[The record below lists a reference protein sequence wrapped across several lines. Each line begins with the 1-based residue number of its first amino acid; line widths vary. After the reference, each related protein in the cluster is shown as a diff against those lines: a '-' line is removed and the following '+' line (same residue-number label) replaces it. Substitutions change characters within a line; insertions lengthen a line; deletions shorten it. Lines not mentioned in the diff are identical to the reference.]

1 MKPSLAVLVAK
12 RLIDLF
18 TGWVGTLIFVVTY
31 PLIALIIKLE
41 SRGPVLYTQQR
52 IGINRRSS
60 PYQIFKA
67 KKDESIAGGT
77 GAFILSNRQVDY
89 GGELY
94 TIVKYRTMRIDSENL
109 GPQLAKKGLDPRVT
123 RVGKWLRALH
133 IDEIPQFVNVLRGDM
148 SLIGP
153 RPERPYFTLQYA
165 KSIPHYL
172 DRTLWIKPGLTGLA
186 QILVGYDDGLD
197 AVIRKVHYD
206 YSYRSATANFLA
218 WIRMEAWVFV
228 NTFLYLF
235 IKPQF
240 EGNENRDLQ
249 SLKRARLLDFKA
261 YAPIKKEL
269 ADIKPT
275 DIKSPVRL
283 HQTKKNIIVVG
294 RSPFEIGKTLKDL
307 EVGPK
312 KTLDVQLTPD
322 ENFDLED
329 LGFLINL
336 VQRVNQVGG
345 RVAIKNSSP
354 RVQKMLKEIHMDKVV
369 DLHRPQDTVKNFMT
383 VDVECWF
390 HAYNLKEQV
399 SPSTWHLQPTRVQAN
414 VRKIL
419 DLFRAHD
426 AKATFFVLGWVADHF
441 PDVVR
446 MIEAEGHEIG
456 THGYYHNLLTNM
468 TPSQFEEDLE
478 KSLVAI
484 GKLTPQKVVG
494 HRASNFT
501 IVESTLWALEILAKY
516 GIEYDSSVFPIKR
529 ERYGISK
536 YPNRLPHTLQFADGK
551 QMTEVP
557 LSTLGLGNKLLP
569 ISGGGYLRLYP
580 YRVTDRYIE
589 QKNLRGLP
597 AMVYF
602 HPWELDT
609 EQKRMN
615 VGAVKA
621 FQHYVNLDSTEWKLS
636 RLMERFF
643 FTTVKENL
651 KSRRVQSL
659 LRKNPVRIERVRG
672 LASGESAAFRLAPA
686 AWTHPAHGGGTT
698 DASAET
704 EKSVA

>member
-1 MKPSLAVLVAK
+1 MKPSLAVLVTK
-12 RLIDLF
+12 RLADLLV
-18 TGWVGTLIFVVTY
+18 GWLGTLFFVATY
-31 PLIALIIKLE
+31 PFIALLIRLE
-41 SRGPVLYTQQR
+41 SKGPVLYSQQR

-60 PYQIFKA
+60 PYQIFKP
-67 KKDESIAGGT
+67 KKDDAVAADGS

-89 GGELY
+89 GGEIF
-94 TIVKYRTMRIDSENL
+94 TILKYRTMRVDAESL

-123 RVGKWLRALH
+123 KVGKWLRALH
-133 IDEIPQFVNVLRGDM
+133 IDELPQFVNILRGDM

-153 RPERPYFTLQYA
+153 RPERPYFTLQYS

-186 QILVGYDDGLD
+186 QIILGYDDSLES
-197 AVIRKVHYD
+197 VIRKVHFD
-206 YSYRSATANFLA
+206 YSYRSATSGYFTWLK
-218 WIRMEAWVFV
+218 MEIWVAV
-228 NTFLYLF
+228 NTVLYLL

-240 EGNENRDLQ
+240 EGGENRDL
-249 SLKRARLLDFKA
+249 SGLKRARVVDFRANSPSKKDL
-261 YAPIKKEL
+261 PEIKTL
-269 ADIKPT
+269 
-275 DIKSPVRL
+275 VHQ
-283 HQTKKNIIVVG
+283 HQTKRSMILVG
-294 RSPFEIGKTLKDL
+294 SSPYELSRTLKDL
-307 EVGPK
+307 EIDPR
-312 KTLDVQLTPD
+312 KTLDVQVSPD
-322 ENFDLED
+322 ENWDLED

-336 VQRVNQVGG
+336 VHRVRQAGG

-354 RVQKMLKEIHMDKVV
+354 RVQKMLKEIHMDTVV

-399 SPSTWHLQPTRVQAN
+399 PPSTWHLQPTRVVAN
-414 VRKIL
+414 VKKIL
-419 DLFRAHD
+419 DLFRTHD

-441 PDVVR
+441 PDVVK

-478 KSLVAI
+478 KSLISI
-484 GKLTPQKVVG
+484 GKLTKQKIIG

-501 IVESTLWALEILAKY
+501 IVESTLWALEILHKY

-529 ERYGISK
+529 ERYGIAK
-536 YPNRLPHTLQFADGK
+536 YPNRQPHQMHFQNGK
-551 QMTEVP
+551 QITEIP

-580 YRVTDRYIE
+580 YAVTDRYIE
-589 QKNLRGLP
+589 QKNQHGLP

-602 HPWELDT
+602 HPWEFDT
-609 EQKRMN
+609 EQKRLN
-615 VGAVKA
+615 VGGMKG

-643 FTTVKENL
+643 FTSVKENL
-651 KSRRVQSL
+651 QSRRVQGL
-659 LRKNPVRIERVRG
+659 LRKNPVKVERVMG
-672 LASGESAAFRLAPA
+672 TTNGEEASFRL
-686 AWTHPAHGGGTT
+686 GSESQDSLVIVGSDEGKKV
-698 DASAET
+698 EI
-704 EKSVA
+704 

>member
-12 RLIDLF
+12 RLADLF
-18 TGWVGTLIFVVTY
+18 VGWVGTLFFVATY
-31 PLIALIIKLE
+31 PFIALLIKLE
-41 SRGPVLYTQQR
+41 SKGPVLYSQQR

-60 PYQIFKA
+60 PYQIFKPKVDDA
-67 KKDESIAGGT
+67 VAADGT

-89 GGELY
+89 GGELF
-94 TIVKYRTMRIDSENL
+94 TILKYRTMRVDAESL

-123 RVGKWLRALH
+123 KIGKWLRALH
-133 IDEIPQFVNVLRGDM
+133 IDELPQFVNILRGDM

-153 RPERPYFTLQYA
+153 RPERPYFTLQYS

-186 QILVGYDDGLD
+186 QIILGYDDSLES
-197 AVIRKVHYD
+197 VVRKVHFD
-206 YSYRSATANFLA
+206 YSYRSATCSFLT
-218 WIRMEAWVFV
+218 WVRMEIWVAV
-228 NTFLYLF
+228 NTVLYLL

-240 EGNENRDLQ
+240 EGGENRDLVG
-249 SLKRARLLDFKA
+249 LRRARVVDFRA
-261 YAPIKKEL
+261 TTPAKKDL
-269 ADIKPT
+269 PDIK
-275 DIKSPVRL
+275 IVQQ
-283 HQTKKNIIVVG
+283 HQTKQSTILVG
-294 RSPFEIGKTLKDL
+294 SSPYELSRTLKDL
-307 EVGPK
+307 ELDPN
-312 KTLDVQLTPD
+312 KTLDVQVNPD
-322 ENFDLED
+322 ENWDLED

-336 VQRVNQVGG
+336 VHRVKQTGG

-399 SPSTWHLQPTRVQAN
+399 PPSTWHLQPTRVMAN

-419 DLFRAHD
+419 DLFRTHD
-426 AKATFFVLGWVADHF
+426 TKATFFVLGWVADHF

-446 MIEAEGHEIG
+446 MIESEGHEIG

-478 KSLVAI
+478 KSLISI
-484 GKLTPQKVVG
+484 GKLTKQTIIG

-501 IVESTLWALEILAKY
+501 IVESTLWALEILKKY

-536 YPNRLPHTLQFADGK
+536 YPNRQPHQMQFANG
-551 QMTEVP
+551 QQITEIP

-580 YRVTDRYIE
+580 YTVTDRYIE
-589 QKNLRGLP
+589 QRNQRGLP

-609 EQKRMN
+609 EQKRLN
-615 VGAVKA
+615 VGALKG

-636 RLMERFF
+636 RMMERFF
-643 FTTVKENL
+643 FTSVKENL
-651 KSRRVQSL
+651 QSRRVQSL
-659 LRKNPVRIERVRG
+659 LRKNPVKVERMLG
-672 LASGESAAFRLAPA
+672 IATGEEGAFRLA
-686 AWTHPAHGGGTT
+686 
-698 DASAET
+698 ASGSDDLVVIESESEIA
-704 EKSVA
+704 

>member
-1 MKPSLAVLVAK
+1 MKPSLAVLVVK

-18 TGWVGTLIFVVTY
+18 VGWIGTLFFVVTY
-31 PLIALIIKLE
+31 PFVALLIKLE
-41 SRGPVLYTQQR
+41 SKGPVLYSQQR

-60 PYQIFKA
+60 PYQIFKSKFPEGSA
-67 KKDESIAGGT
+67 AGGA

-89 GGELY
+89 GGQLF
-94 TIVKYRTMRIDSENL
+94 TILKYRSMRIDSETA

-123 RVGKWLRALH
+123 KVGKWLRALH
-133 IDEIPQFVNVLRGDM
+133 IDELPQFVNILRGDM

-165 KSIPHYL
+165 KQIPHYL

-186 QILVGYDDGLD
+186 QIVLGYDDSLES
-197 AVIRKVHYD
+197 VVRKVHFD
-206 YSYRSATANFLA
+206 YAYRSSTFNFWSWLK
-218 WIRMEAWVFV
+218 MEVWVAV
-228 NTFLYLF
+228 HTVLYLF

-240 EGNENRDLQ
+240 EGNENRDLKG
-249 SLKRARLLDFKA
+249 LRRARVVDFRA
-261 YAPIKKEL
+261 
-269 ADIKPT
+269 
-275 DIKSPVRL
+275 
-283 HQTKKNIIVVG
+283 
-294 RSPFEIGKTLKDL
+294 
-307 EVGPK
+307 
-312 KTLDVQLTPD
+312 LTPD
-322 ENFDLED
+322 KKLLRDLRNQVHRHETKRSLILVGSSPYELGRSLETAAHNPRKTLEVQVSPDEDFDLED
-329 LGFLINL
+329 LGYLINL
-336 VQRVNQVGG
+336 VHRVKQGGG
-345 RVAIKNSSP
+345 RLAIKNSSP
-354 RVQKMLKEIHMDKVV
+354 RVQKMLKQIHMDKVL
-369 DLHRPQDTVKNFMT
+369 DLHRPQDTVRNFMT

-399 SPSTWHLQPTRVQAN
+399 PPSTWHLQPTKVVAN

-426 AKATFFVLGWVADHF
+426 TKATFFVLGWVADHF

-446 MIEAEGHEIG
+446 MIDAEGHEIG

-484 GKLTPQKVVG
+484 GKRTKQTIIG

-529 ERYGISK
+529 ERYGISR
-536 YPNRLPHTLQFADGK
+536 YPNRLPHQLLFANGNRL
-551 QMTEVP
+551 TEIP
-557 LSTLGLGNKLLP
+557 MSTLGLGNNLIP

-580 YRVTDRYIE
+580 YKMTDRYIE
-589 QKNLRGLP
+589 QKNQRGFP

-609 EQKRMN
+609 DQKRLN

-643 FTTVKENL
+643 FTSVKENL
-651 KSRRVQSL
+651 QSRRVQGL
-659 LRKNPVRIERVRG
+659 LRKNPVRIERILG
-672 LASGESAAFRLAPA
+672 SLQGEESAFRLSAGPA
-686 AWTHPAHGGGTT
+686 APLPAAAAG
-698 DASAET
+698 AA
-704 EKSVA
+704 K

>member
-12 RLIDLF
+12 RLLDLF
-18 TGWVGTLIFVVTY
+18 VGWAGTLAFVATY
-31 PLIALIIKLE
+31 PLIALLIKLE
-41 SRGPVLYTQQR
+41 SRGPVLYSQQR

-60 PYQIFKA
+60 PYQIFKKGVPEA
-67 KKDESIAGGT
+67 KAAGGA
-77 GAFILSNRQVDY
+77 GSFILSNRQVDY
-89 GGELY
+89 GGEVF
-94 TIVKYRTMRIDSENL
+94 TILKYRSMRIDAENL

-123 RVGKWLRALH
+123 KIGKWLRALH
-133 IDEIPQFVNVLRGDM
+133 IDELPQFVNILRGDM

-165 KSIPHYL
+165 KQIPHYL

-186 QILVGYDDGLD
+186 QIILGYDDSLES
-197 AVIRKVHYD
+197 VVRKVHFD
-206 YSYRSATANFLA
+206 YAYRSATCNFWSWLK
-218 WIRMEAWVFV
+218 MEVWVAV
-228 NTFLYLF
+228 NTVFYLL

-240 EGNENRDLQ
+240 EGNENRDLAG
-249 SLKRARLLDFKA
+249 LKRAKVVDFRSLSPDKNGIELRTQVHRHETKRSLILVGSSP
-261 YAPIKKEL
+261 YELSRSLKEIAP
-269 ADIKPT
+269 
-275 DIKSPVRL
+275 
-283 HQTKKNIIVVG
+283 N
-294 RSPFEIGKTLKDL
+294 
-307 EVGPK
+307 PK
-312 KTLDVQLTPD
+312 KVLDVQISPD

-329 LGFLINL
+329 LGHMINL
-336 VQRVNQVGG
+336 VHRVKQGGG
-345 RVAIKNSSP
+345 RVSIKNSSP

-369 DLHRPQDTVKNFMT
+369 DLHRPQDTVRNFMT

-399 SPSTWHLQPTRVQAN
+399 PPSTWHLQPTRVAAN
-414 VRKIL
+414 VKKIL
-419 DLFRAHD
+419 DLFRTHD
-426 AKATFFVLGWVADHF
+426 TKATFFVLGWVADHF

-446 MIEAEGHEIG
+446 MIDAEGHEIG

-484 GKLTPQKVVG
+484 GKRTKQTIIG

-529 ERYGISK
+529 ERYGISR
-536 YPNRLPHTLQFADGK
+536 YPNRLPHQLLFANGNRL
-551 QMTEVP
+551 TEIP
-557 LSTLGLGNKLLP
+557 MSTLGLGNNLIP

-580 YRVTDRYIE
+580 YKITDRYIE
-589 QKNLRGLP
+589 QKNQRGFP

-602 HPWELDT
+602 HPWEFDT
-609 EQKRMN
+609 EQKRLN
-615 VGAVKA
+615 VGALKG

-651 KSRRVQSL
+651 QSRRVQSL
-659 LRKNPVRIERVRG
+659 LRKNPVRIERVLG
-672 LASGESAAFRLAPA
+672 AAGSAHGEEASFRLTTGSPA
-686 AWTHPAHGGGTT
+686 AVEAAATT
-698 DASAET
+698 LPG
-704 EKSVA
+704 

>member
-12 RLIDLF
+12 RLVDLF
-18 TGWVGTLIFVVTY
+18 VGWVGTLIFVASY
-31 PLIALIIKLE
+31 PFIALLIKLE
-41 SRGPVLYTQQR
+41 SKGPVLYSQQR

-60 PYQIFKA
+60 PYAIFKG
-67 KKDESIAGGT
+67 KKEEGVPADGS

-89 GGELY
+89 GGELFS
-94 TIVKYRTMRIDSENL
+94 ILKYRTMRVDAENL

-123 RVGKWLRALH
+123 KIGKWLRALH
-133 IDEIPQFVNVLRGDM
+133 IDELPQFVNILRGDM

-153 RPERPYFTLQYA
+153 RPERPYFTLQYS

-186 QILVGYDDGLD
+186 QIILGYDDSLES
-197 AVIRKVHYD
+197 VVRKVHFD
-206 YSYRSATANFLA
+206 YSYRSSTASFSA
-218 WIRMEAWVFV
+218 WLRMEIWIAI
-228 NTFLYLF
+228 NTFAYLL
-235 IKPQF
+235 IKPEF
-240 EGNENRDLQ
+240 AGNENRDLAG
-249 SLKRARLLDFKA
+249 LRRAKVLDFRATTPDKKA
-261 YAPIKKEL
+261 LPEIRSLVHQHHTKKSTILVGTSPYELGKTIKEL
-269 ADIKPT
+269 E
-275 DIKSPVRL
+275 L
-283 HQTKKNIIVVG
+283 
-294 RSPFEIGKTLKDL
+294 
-307 EVGPK
+307 GPK
-312 KTLDVQLTPD
+312 RTLDVQVSPD
-322 ENFDLED
+322 ENWDLED

-336 VQRVNQVGG
+336 VHSVKQTGG

-399 SPSTWHLQPTRVQAN
+399 PPSTWHLQPTRVVSN

-426 AKATFFVLGWVADHF
+426 TKATFFMLGWVADHF
-441 PDVVR
+441 PEVVR
-446 MIEAEGHEIG
+446 MIDAEGHEIG

-478 KSLVAI
+478 KSLISI
-484 GKLTPQKVVG
+484 GRLTKQKIIG

-536 YPNRLPHTLQFADGK
+536 YPNRQPHQMQFANGK
-551 QMTEVP
+551 QLTEIP

-580 YRVTDRYIE
+580 YAVTDRYIE
-589 QKNLRGLP
+589 QKNQRGLP

-609 EQKRMN
+609 EQKRLN
-615 VGAVKA
+615 VGPMKG

-643 FTTVKENL
+643 FTSVRDNL
-651 KSRRVQSL
+651 QSRRVQSL
-659 LRKNPVRIERVRG
+659 LRKNPVKVERVIG
-672 LASGESAAFRLAPA
+672 AAGAEEAAFHVGA
-686 AWTHPAHGGGTT
+686 AATDGTI
-698 DASAET
+698 SATPESGL
-704 EKSVA
+704 KISV

>member
-12 RLIDLF
+12 RLMDLL
-18 TGWVGTLIFVVTY
+18 TGWLGTLLFVVTY
-31 PLIALIIKLE
+31 PLVALFIKLE
-41 SRGPVLYTQQR
+41 SRGPVLYSQQR
-52 IGINRRSS
+52 VGINRRSS
-60 PYQIFKA
+60 PYQIFRP
-67 KKDESIAGGT
+67 KKNDSATAGGT
-77 GAFILSNRQVDY
+77 SAFILSNRQVDY
-89 GGELY
+89 GGEIF
-94 TIVKYRTMRIDSENL
+94 TILKYRTMRVDAENL

-123 RVGKWLRALH
+123 RLGKWLRALH
-133 IDEIPQFVNVLRGDM
+133 IDELPQFVNILRGDM

-153 RPERPYFTLQYA
+153 RPERPYFTLQYS

-186 QILVGYDDGLD
+186 QIVLGYDDSLD
-197 AVIRKVHYD
+197 SVVRKIHYD
-206 YSYRSATANFLA
+206 FSYRSATSNIFA
-218 WIRMEAWVFV
+218 WARMEIWVAI
-228 NTFLYLF
+228 NTILYLF
-235 IKPQF
+235 IKPEF
-240 EGNENRDLQ
+240 EGETRDLAG
-249 SLKRARLLDFKA
+249 LRRAKLLNFRA
-261 YAPIKKEL
+261 YAPVKLDLPKDVPEVKSLVHTHHTKRSTILVGSSPYELSRTLKEL
-269 ADIKPT
+269 EFNPK
-275 DIKSPVRL
+275 
-283 HQTKKNIIVVG
+283 
-294 RSPFEIGKTLKDL
+294 RS
-307 EVGPK
+307 
-312 KTLDVQLTPD
+312 LDVQISPD

-336 VQRVNQVGG
+336 VQRVKQTGG
-345 RVAIKNSSP
+345 RVAVKNSSP
-354 RVQKMLKEIHMDKVV
+354 RVQKMLKEIHLDKVIE
-369 DLHRPQDTVKNFMT
+369 LHRPQDTIKNFMT

-399 SPSTWHLQPTRVQAN
+399 PPSTWHLQPTRVAAN

-419 DLFRAHD
+419 DLFRTHD
-426 AKATFFVLGWVADHF
+426 TKATFFVLGWVADHF

-478 KSLVAI
+478 KSLVSLS
-484 GKLTPQKVVG
+484 KLTPQKIIG

-529 ERYGISK
+529 ERYGIDR
-536 YPNRLPHTLQFADGK
+536 YPNRLPHTMQFQDGSSL
-551 QMTEVP
+551 TEIP
-557 LSTLGLGNKLLP
+557 MSTLGLGNKLLP

-589 QKNLRGLP
+589 QKNQRGLP

-609 EQKRMN
+609 EQKRLN
-615 VGAVKA
+615 VGGMKG

-643 FTTVKENL
+643 FTSVKENL
-651 KSRRVQSL
+651 KSRRVQGL
-659 LRKNPVRIERVRG
+659 LKKNPVKIERVLG
-672 LASGESAAFRLAPA
+672 IAPGEEGAFRLASDST
-686 AWTHPAHGGGTT
+686 W
-698 DASAET
+698 DADEGATET
-704 EKSVA
+704 PEKTVA